1 MKIRHFQFG
10 KNSFIHIH
18 PTHHGIHPHV
28 DDAVVSF
35 LGQVSLHNNKNNR
48 PFVLDIMK
56 KFHTHTHTQAITTND
71 HCDVVNG
78 GGRFNI
84 DGKWI
89 ITFIALDSLNM
100 WRYNDCIDNIVW
112 SLSFAHFSIS
122 SSSSLSFWFILAHT
136 YNGQWSCANDFSMVH
151 HHHQSNIISNEYRM
165 LMFSSWLWRWWM
177 MIVKWNKY
185 SNRATN

>member
-1 MKIRHFQFG
+1 MA
-10 KNSFIHIH
+10 SIH
-18 PTHHGIHPHV
+18 TLMMQL
-28 DDAVVSF
+28 F
-35 LGQVSLHNNKNNR
+35 LFWAKSPSTTTKTIDHLFWILWKSST
-48 PFVLDIMK
+48 
-56 KFHTHTHTQAITTND
+56 HTHTHTQAITTND
-71 HCDVVNG
+71 HCDVTNG